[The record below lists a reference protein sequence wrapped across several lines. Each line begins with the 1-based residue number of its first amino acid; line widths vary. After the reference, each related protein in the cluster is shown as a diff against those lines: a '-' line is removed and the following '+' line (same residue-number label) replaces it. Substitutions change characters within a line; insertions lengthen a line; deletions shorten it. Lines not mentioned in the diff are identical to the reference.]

1 MGYFGWV
8 EGVGKLFWVGW
19 VSGGGWSIILS
30 RWEWVGKCSGWVVNG
45 GGDWCWVEVGVG
57 GCIA

>member
-8 EGVGKLFWVGW
+8 EGVGELFWVVW

-30 RWEWVGKCSGWVVNG
+30 RWGWVVND
-45 GGDWCWVEVGVG
+45 GGDWYWVEVGVG